1 MSYDKKI
8 REQALKYRA
17 THTLKETMETF
28 GISKDAIYNWEKQY
42 KEKGH
47 LESKPLERSGRK
59 ITREALQK
67 DVDEKASDFNHERAV
82 RFNCTAEAIRQA
94 LKRYKITRKKNGQ
107 V

>member
-1 MSYDKKI
+1 V
-8 REQALKYRA
+8 
-17 THTLKETMETF
+17 KETMETF
-28 GISKDAIYNWEKQY
+28 GVSKDAIYDWEKQY

-47 LESKPLERSGRK
+47 LECKPLERSGRK

-67 DVDEKASDFNHERAV
+67 DVDEKPDDFNYERAK

-94 LKRYKITRKKNGQ
+94 LKRYKITRKKNAQ